1 MKLNNNKGFSLIE
14 LMVVVAIIGILSA
27 VGIPQYSKFQAKA
40 RQSEAKSTLSALYT
54 AQSSF
59 FIEWTQYT
67 SDLRTMGMGVIGTN
81 LRYTAG
87 FNVNCAPALPAP
99 AEVLNTRQT
108 HRPLVNNNSTP
119 ATFLPLITNIAVVGS
134 PDFAMLG
141 TACNNT
147 VAPLSFTASAVGDP
161 RANAGPLAVA
171 TSDTWT
177 INQAKS
183 MLNTV
188 SGL

>member
-40 RQSEAKSTLSALYT
+40 RQSEAKSSLSALYT

-67 SDLRTMGMGVIGTN
+67 SDLRAMGMGVVGSN
-81 LRYTAG
+81 MRYTAG
-87 FNVNCAPALPAP
+87 FNVNCTPAAPAPP
-99 AEVLNTRQT
+99 EVANTRQI

-119 ATFLPLITNIAVVGS
+119 ATFLGLITNIQPAS
-134 PDFAMLG
+134 PDFAMIG
-141 TACNNT
+141 TACSNA
-147 VAPLSFTASAVGDP
+147 APVNFTAAAVGDP
-161 RANAGPLAVA
+161 RANAGALVAA
-171 TSDTWT
+171 TSDRWL
-177 INQAKS
+177 INNAKL
-183 MLNTV
+183 MTNPT